1 MRLSVLL
8 LSLAGLLTP
17 GLSCDGILYSG
28 QCHQEV
34 YTDACPG
41 VGQRLF
47 SRQGQS
53 EAVCDCDVSEV
64 TTATV
69 EPPDSTVYNYLSR
82 AGSNTEVPVTSTS
95 PPHLT
100 ARGTTSWRSSTPG
113 LATGAAYQTPVG
125 RISPPSLTSK
135 IVLQSSVCWLEV
147 AVLSLSLIAQVRLE
161 LQPAGSLPSGGARP
175 RPRPVWAPAPSGGQ
189 DADLLHSSGQVP
201 HTTDH
206 GPQSPPQ
213 SLTLSRTDCLDDSRS
228 LFTGRGSCGN
238 GKIWTRYLRKC
249 VRLING

>member
-95 PPHLT
+95 PPHPT
-100 ARGTTSWRSSTPG
+100 ARGTTS
-113 LATGAAYQTPVG
+113 
-125 RISPPSLTSK
+125 
-135 IVLQSSVCWLEV
+135 
-147 AVLSLSLIAQVRLE
+147 
-161 LQPAGSLPSGGARP
+161 
-175 RPRPVWAPAPSGGQ
+175 
-189 DADLLHSSGQVP
+189 
-201 HTTDH
+201 
-206 GPQSPPQ
+206 
-213 SLTLSRTDCLDDSRS
+213 
-228 LFTGRGSCGN
+228 
-238 GKIWTRYLRKC
+238 
-249 VRLING
+249 